1 MTLSVNMVSG
11 SLTDRNLKKI
21 SPRYFDYVS
30 VAREAKI
37 PEEKLRKL
45 VKLTR
50 QEFPHDPTMA
60 ELHALRAC
68 LAVRDGHIK
77 IDDALKSQSDNQ
89 LYIT

>member
-1 MTLSVNMVSG
+1 M
-11 SLTDRNLKKI
+11 K
-21 SPRYFDYVS
+21 YFDYES

-45 VKLTR
+45 VKLAR
-50 QEFPHDPTMA
+50 REFPNDPMMA

-77 IDDALKSQSDNQ
+77 IDDALKNQ
-89 LYIT
+89 AEGQL